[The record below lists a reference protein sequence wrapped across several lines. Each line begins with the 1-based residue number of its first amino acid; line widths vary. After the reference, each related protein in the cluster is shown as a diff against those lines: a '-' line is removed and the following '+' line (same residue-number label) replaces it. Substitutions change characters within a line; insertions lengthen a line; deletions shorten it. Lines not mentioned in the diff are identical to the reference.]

1 MEYIKLDH
9 NKMDE
14 QPLIAPTKNHQ
25 KSIFQQT
32 GPTNKPIIYTYI
44 KLQ

>member
-25 KSIFQQT
+25 KSIFQQLAQQIN
-32 GPTNKPIIYTYI
+32 P
-44 KLQ
+44 